1 MTSDA
6 PGARR
11 ALFGS
16 LFFVSGA
23 AGLVYELIWVR
34 ELYQFFG
41 STIHSVTTVVA
52 AYMGGLG
59 LGAYVMG
66 RRADRHPN
74 PARLYGILELAIGA
88 FGIASPFVFRG
99 VGAAYLGLARALEPG
114 LWTATAIK
122 FAFAFVVLLIP
133 TFLMGGTLPIL
144 TRAFAGARTE
154 HLRRELGLFYGLN
167 TVGGVAGCMLAG
179 YFLIEYVGLRQ
190 SLFATGLVNLALG
203 AAVMA
208 LTRGAPAAAYAPD
221 DDGTAE
227 PAYASPSAPWGADA
241 ATRRLAIW
249 LIAITAFA
257 SLLYEIAWTRVLVL
271 VVGSSTYAFTTILAC
286 FLLGI
291 GLGSLVAI
299 GRGRPP
305 RDLLI
310 RSALIQSA
318 IAVLAALLFP
328 FFRALP
334 VYIVGT
340 LQVTFLSPTELLV
353 LHGLAI
359 AVVVV
364 PPAVG
369 MGLSFPILAEL
380 AAERTGTTGRESG
393 RAYLANTL
401 GSIVGAV
408 VTGFLLVHLI
418 GSERTLEIGVAVN
431 VGAAAVMA
439 WWLYRERATGGTPLP
454 MERLPLVMG
463 ALALV
468 IALATPSWSRRLLD
482 RGPAIYG
489 KEAIGRRDLRN
500 FLRGLGAEQLVFD
513 EGWNA
518 AISVW
523 RNGGATWLKSNG
535 KSDASSVADMNT
547 QVMVGLLPA
556 IAHPAPRR
564 VFVLG
569 FGSGATLR
577 TVADVPGVESI
588 DLVEIERAV
597 LDAAPQFDLINRD
610 VLHDP
615 RVNVIEDDARSTLQ
629 LAREPYDVIVAEPTN
644 PWIAGVA
651 ALFTRDFFRVV
662 NAHLADDGVF
672 SQWVQTYRVP
682 QGVISVVVANLRAV
696 FPHVEVWYS
705 NPSDLVLLA
714 SRRPIRWSEARLAAL
729 MAPGTPLARSFHDW
743 LEIDRPSQLLGRFL
757 LGERGT
763 ALLAGAARFQHSDN
777 RPSLEFVAA
786 RGLLGTTSV
795 GVTFDSLLGIKA
807 AAGDS
812 LPDLADWRL
821 SPGEWQAAYG
831 RALPAENRFAL
842 SYAEEAL
849 RLAPRDAERRGAVGR
864 VLFGRDQF
872 RDALTYVLPA
882 LRERPDDPRL
892 LLIAGIATAAGRD
905 LTGARTYL
913 ERSRAAGG
921 DSVYAT
927 SILAETA
934 AGEGDYRRAAAEALR
949 ALRGLNPTIATPFPG
964 SLENAVRKL
973 AFEAPPEVAAPV
985 LDAAVE
991 LRPSWDLGYHGG
1003 ARVYARWGGEHC
1015 RRAAELVEQLPRFGW
1030 TEKEA
1035 VSLLRPCARR

>member
-1 MTSDA
+1 MPDA
-6 PGARR
+6 RGTQR

-16 LFFVSGA
+16 LFFLSGV

-66 RRADRHPN
+66 RRADRHAN
-74 PARLYGILELAIGA
+74 PARLYGILELAIGV
-88 FGIASPFVFRG
+88 FGIASPLVFRG
-99 VGAAYLGLARALEPG
+99 VGGAYLELARAVAPG
-114 LWTATAIK
+114 LWAATAIK
-122 FAFAFVVLLIP
+122 FVFAFAVLLVP

-144 TRAFAGARTE
+144 TRAFAGTRTD
-154 HLRRELGLFYGLN
+154 HLRRELALFYGLN
-167 TVGGVAGCMLAG
+167 TLGGVVGCMLAG
-179 YFLIEYVGLRQ
+179 YVLVEYVGLRT
-190 SLFATGLVNLALG
+190 SLFGTGVVNLALG
-203 AAVMA
+203 AAA
-208 LTRGAPAAAYAPD
+208 LALAGSGATAMSEPN
-221 DDGTAE
+221 AE
-227 PAYASPSAPWGADA
+227 PSAAGLETSA
-241 ATRRLAIW
+241 ATRRLALW

-305 RDLLI
+305 RALLI
-310 RSALIQSA
+310 RSALIQGG
-318 IAVLAALLFP
+318 IGVLAALLFP

-334 VYIVGT
+334 VYIIGT
-340 LQVTFLSPTELLV
+340 LQVPFLSPTELLV

-369 MGLSFPILAEL
+369 MGLSFPLLAEL

-401 GSIVGAV
+401 GSIAGAV
-408 VTGFLLVHLI
+408 VTGFLLIHLI
-418 GSERTLEIGVAVN
+418 GSERTLEIGVLVN

-439 WWLYRERATGGTPLP
+439 WWLYRERGTGGVPLAI
-454 MERLPLVMG
+454 ERVPVVIG

-468 IALATPSWSRRLLD
+468 IAFATPSWSRRLLD

-489 KEAIGRRDLRN
+489 RESMNRRELHN
-500 FLRGLGAEQLVFD
+500 FLRGLGAEQLTFD

-518 AISVW
+518 VISVW

-556 IAHPAPRR
+556 LVHPAPKRA
-564 VFVLG
+564 FIIG
-569 FGSGATLR
+569 FGSGATAR
-577 TVADVPGVESI
+577 TVADVPGIERI

-597 LDAAPQFDLINRD
+597 LRAAPQLALINGD
-610 VLHDP
+610 VLRDP
-615 RVNVIEDDARSTLQ
+615 RLHVIEDDARSALQ
-629 LAREPYDVIVAEPTN
+629 LARAPYDIIAAEPTN

-662 NAHLADDGVF
+662 DAHLAADGVF

-696 FPHVEVWYS
+696 FPYVEMWYANS
-705 NPSDLVLLA
+705 SDLILLA
-714 SRRPIRWSEARLAAL
+714 SRRPLRWSEARVAAL
-729 MAPGTPLARSFHDW
+729 MTPGTPLGLSFHDW
-743 LEIDRPSQLLGRFL
+743 LEVDRPSQLLGRFL

-763 ALLAGAARFQHSDN
+763 AMLAGAARFPHSDDQ
-777 RPSLEFVAA
+777 PGLEFVAA

-795 GVTFDSLLGIKA
+795 AVTFDSLLGIKA
-807 AAGDS
+807 AVGDT
-812 LPDLADWRL
+812 LPALADWPL
-821 SPGEWQAAYG
+821 APGEWQAAYG

-842 SYAEEAL
+842 TYARAAL
-849 RLAPRDAERRGAVGR
+849 DITPADAERRGQVGQ
-864 VLFGRDQF
+864 VLFDRNQF
-872 RDALTYVLPA
+872 REAMTYLLPA
-882 LRERPDDPRL
+882 LRVRPNDPRL
-892 LLIAGIATAAGRD
+892 LLAAGIV
-905 LTGARTYL
+905 TGAEHDLAGGRALL
-913 ERSRAAGG
+913 ERASAAGG
-921 DSVYAT
+921 DSVYAL

-934 AGEGDYRRAAAEALR
+934 VGEGDFARSAAMAVR
-949 ALRGLNPTIATPFPG
+949 ALRGLRPTIATAFPG
-964 SLENAVRKL
+964 ALSNAVSKL
-973 AFEAPPEVAAPV
+973 VAQAPPEIAAPV
-985 LDAAVE
+985 MEAAVTA
-991 LRPSWDLGYHGG
+991 RPSWDLAYFGG
-1003 ARVYARWGGEHC
+1003 AKVYARWGGDHC
-1015 RRAAELVEQLPRFGW
+1015 RRAAELAEQLPRFGW
-1030 TEKEA
+1030 TEQE
-1035 VSLLRPCARR
+1035 VISLLSPCARR

>member
-6 PGARR
+6 HGARR

-23 AGLVYELIWVR
+23 AGLVYELIWIR

-88 FGIASPFVFRG
+88 FGIASPFIFRG
-99 VGAAYLGLARALEPG
+99 VGAAYLGLARAIEPG

-208 LTRGAPAAAYAPD
+208 LTRTPAAADAPD

-227 PAYASPSAPWGADA
+227 HAAAPPSALSGADA

-328 FFRALP
+328 FFGALP

-359 AVVVV
+359 AAVVV

-380 AAERTGTTGRESG
+380 A
-393 RAYLANTL
+393 
-401 GSIVGAV
+401 
-408 VTGFLLVHLI
+408 
-418 GSERTLEIGVAVN
+418 
-431 VGAAAVMA
+431 
-439 WWLYRERATGGTPLP
+439 
-454 MERLPLVMG
+454 
-463 ALALV
+463 
-468 IALATPSWSRRLLD
+468 
-482 RGPAIYG
+482 
-489 KEAIGRRDLRN
+489 
-500 FLRGLGAEQLVFD
+500 
-513 EGWNA
+513 
-518 AISVW
+518 
-523 RNGGATWLKSNG
+523 
-535 KSDASSVADMNT
+535 
-547 QVMVGLLPA
+547 
-556 IAHPAPRR
+556 
-564 VFVLG
+564 
-569 FGSGATLR
+569 
-577 TVADVPGVESI
+577 
-588 DLVEIERAV
+588 
-597 LDAAPQFDLINRD
+597 
-610 VLHDP
+610 
-615 RVNVIEDDARSTLQ
+615 
-629 LAREPYDVIVAEPTN
+629 
-644 PWIAGVA
+644 
-651 ALFTRDFFRVV
+651 
-662 NAHLADDGVF
+662 
-672 SQWVQTYRVP
+672 
-682 QGVISVVVANLRAV
+682 
-696 FPHVEVWYS
+696 
-705 NPSDLVLLA
+705 
-714 SRRPIRWSEARLAAL
+714 
-729 MAPGTPLARSFHDW
+729 
-743 LEIDRPSQLLGRFL
+743 
-757 LGERGT
+757 
-763 ALLAGAARFQHSDN
+763 
-777 RPSLEFVAA
+777 
-786 RGLLGTTSV
+786 
-795 GVTFDSLLGIKA
+795 
-807 AAGDS
+807 
-812 LPDLADWRL
+812 
-821 SPGEWQAAYG
+821 
-831 RALPAENRFAL
+831 
-842 SYAEEAL
+842 
-849 RLAPRDAERRGAVGR
+849 
-864 VLFGRDQF
+864 
-872 RDALTYVLPA
+872 
-882 LRERPDDPRL
+882 
-892 LLIAGIATAAGRD
+892 
-905 LTGARTYL
+905 
-913 ERSRAAGG
+913 
-921 DSVYAT
+921 
-927 SILAETA
+927 
-934 AGEGDYRRAAAEALR
+934 
-949 ALRGLNPTIATPFPG
+949 
-964 SLENAVRKL
+964 
-973 AFEAPPEVAAPV
+973 
-985 LDAAVE
+985 
-991 LRPSWDLGYHGG
+991 
-1003 ARVYARWGGEHC
+1003 
-1015 RRAAELVEQLPRFGW
+1015 
-1030 TEKEA
+1030 
-1035 VSLLRPCARR
+1035 